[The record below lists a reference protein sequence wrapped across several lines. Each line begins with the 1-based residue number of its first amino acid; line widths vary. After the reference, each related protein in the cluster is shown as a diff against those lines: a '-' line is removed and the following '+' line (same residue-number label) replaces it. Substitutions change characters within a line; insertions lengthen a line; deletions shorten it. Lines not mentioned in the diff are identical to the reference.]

1 MAKILI
7 VDDDEDIVEAIQL
20 VLEREGHET
29 APAYN
34 RRDGMRQVE
43 EFEPDLIVLVVMMD
57 EPDDGIAMAQ
67 DLRRQG
73 FSRLIL
79 MLTSVARVNGMKY
92 GPDDELV
99 PVDEFQE
106 KPIDPAT
113 LVAKVSELLA
123 SKEEG

>member
-7 VDDDEDIVEAIQL
+7 VDDDTDIVEAIQL
-20 VLEREGHET
+20 VLEKEGHTT

-34 RRDGMRQVE
+34 RVEGMKQVE
-43 EFEPDLIVLVVMMD
+43 DFKPDLIVLDVMMD

-73 FSRLIL
+73 QDCPIL
-79 MLTSVARVNGMKY
+79 MLTSVAKVTGMRF
-92 GPDDELV
+92 GPDNELV

-106 KPIDPAT
+106 KPIDPAV
-113 LVAKVSELLA
+113 LVAKVAELLA
-123 SKEEG
+123 RKEG

>member
-29 APAYN
+29 TPAYN
-34 RRDGMRQVE
+34 RREGMRQVE
-43 EFEPDLIVLVVMMD
+43 EFGPDLIVLDVMMD

-73 FSRLIL
+73 FSKLIL
-79 MLTSVARVNGMKY
+79 MLTSVARVTGMKY